1 MMPPAARVR
10 ALSALVLD
18 AAETHGRTLHPQAA
32 HAAVSRLLE
41 EGRTPAAI
49 LAAAAV
55 DAADPDTT
63 GGPSWPD
70 RRDAWNTAPP
80 QRDPARCRVCG
91 QTMHRCARLAA
102 IVAPTARHPFTP
114 TASGTTTTSP
124 AAPPSTSS
132 GRPCAEC
139 GQPVTTP
146 NRVRCPEC
154 AAAAFATPTTSPGA
168 TTSSA
173 TRPATAR
180 AALDPTPTTRTP
192 ARSAARRP
200 HSPPRKEPPRP

>member
-10 ALSALVLD
+10 ALAALVLD

-55 DAADPDTT
+55 AAADPAP
-63 GGPSWPD
+63 GRMGWPD
-70 RRDAWNTAPP
+70 DPGAWTATPPPATDA
-80 QRDPARCRVCG
+80 ARCRVCG
-91 QTMHRCARLAA
+91 HTAHRCARLAA

-114 TASGTTTTSP
+114 TASGPTPPPTSSGP
-124 AAPPSTSS
+124 TSS
-132 GRPCAEC
+132 GRPCADC
-139 GQPVTTP
+139 GQPVTIP
-146 NRVRCPEC
+146 NRVRCAPC
-154 AAAAFATPTTSPGA
+154 AAATFATPTPSPGA

-180 AALDPTPTTRTP
+180 AALDPTPPTHPDPIGRQT
-192 ARSAARRP
+192 AAQ
-200 HSPPRKEPPRP
+200 PPRKEPPTP